1 MEKTP
6 EKKKNNKILARALA
20 SVLAGIPAA
29 EAVAQSAQTAR
40 VEQVLSRSER
50 VIVSTRGGRREV
62 SIEYSNSQPVFLSDT
77 ELAERGVALR
87 ENGIQSE
94 RIYLTALGANPVVSL
109 DSDLTESE
117 RRTLAL
123 QISPDAI
130 ISSFLASG
138 LPDVVDVEG
147 TRLTDLIYSDLV
159 YAGRLSQEEIEARQ
173 RFLVPGLIAD
183 GMTQGGG
190 PDGIRPVDL
199 GLETVQLPS
208 SLTGRNGI
216 SFGAEVFG
224 TYLIEMNGRNYVVTV
239 FAPAECWNFSFTIRE
254 VRVTEAEASRIP
266 APEIIEPEAEVPAC
280 IDRTV
285 RLERLPSRREQNTVV
300 SMSFTYNRNT
310 AQEVSVEEV
319 QDAENRGCFVL
330 TIPCN
335 SCENDATRW
344 SVENVAENVRG
355 VRERDL
361 RAVDF
366 QVPVVSTD
374 QQVSDVLIRVPTYVV
389 EINSNGNARYLRVED
404 VWTAACF
411 QYTND
416 RGQRLTSSA
425 LTVEPSDYPYVQT
438 DEVDSDMRTPMWTP
452 MPMSRGRNSQHHG
465 LYPLSVRH

>member
-6 EKKKNNKILARALA
+6 EKNKILARALA
-20 SVLAGIPAA
+20 SVLAATPAA
-29 EAVAQSAQTAR
+29 EAVAQQTQTAR
-40 VEQVLSRSER
+40 VEEVRGRSVR
-50 VIVSTRGGRREV
+50 AVVSTPEGRREM
-62 SIEYSNSQPVFLSDT
+62 SYEYTANEPLFYT
-77 ELAERGVALR
+77 EEELTTRSRPMPREAGIANQEVYLRTLGV
-87 ENGIQSE
+87 
-94 RIYLTALGANPVVSL
+94 NPVVSL
-109 DSDLTESE
+109 DANLSPQE
-117 RRTLAL
+117 RRA
-123 QISPDAI
+123 QAFQNPDAI
-130 ISSFLASG
+130 VRALVATGF
-138 LPDVVDVEG
+138 PEVVDRYGASSVELL
-147 TRLTDLIYSDLV
+147 RADLV
-159 YAGRLSQEEIEARQ
+159 RSQRLSQSEIESRQ
-173 RFLVPGLIAD
+173 RFLVPGFVAD

-190 PDGIRPVDL
+190 PDGIRPVDMDSQTVRM
-199 GLETVQLPS
+199 GLEQVRGNDRQFAS
-208 SLTGRNGI
+208 Y
-216 SFGAEVFG
+216 GAEVIG
-224 TYLIEMNGRNYVVTV
+224 TYIIEQNGRTFEVVV
-239 FAPAECWNFSFTIRE
+239 FAPEECWNFSFRMRE
-254 VRVTEAEASRIP
+254 VRVAQTAQMP
-266 APEIIEPEAEVPAC
+266 APEIVEPEAEVPAC

-389 EINSNGNARYLRVED
+389 EINSNGSARYLRVED

-416 RGQRLTSSA
+416 RDQRLTSSA

-438 DEVDSDMRTPMWTP
+438 DEVDGDMRTPMWTP